1 MHLENHPR
9 RKLTDDVSMDELLQ
23 MRQDGMSNQEIA
35 NRLGVS
41 KATVYRHLGARPK
54 GIRYSRMKVDTPAM
68 SSKQDKQDVEKPA
81 QASRLAP
88 CRQVWDGKA
97 CRMEVDYI
105 DGYISISPD
114 TGDSWELDAIPD
126 IISDLVSLMRCVKE
140 ASVC

>member
-1 MHLENHPR
+1 MHLENHPQ

-41 KATVYRHLGARPK
+41 NTTIYNYLGRQPA
-54 GIRYSRMKVDTPAM
+54 GMRYSRMKVDAPALPA
-68 SSKQDKQDVEKPA
+68 KQNEEKPA

-88 CRQVWDGKA
+88 CSQVWEGKA
-97 CRMEVDYI
+97 CRLEVDYI

-114 TGDSWELDAIPD
+114 TGDSWGLDAIPD
-126 IISDLVSLMRCVKE
+126 IISDLVSLMRCIKGE
-140 ASVC
+140 SA

>member
-1 MHLENHPR
+1 MNLENHPQ

-41 KATVYRHLGARPK
+41 KSTVYKHLGPQPK
-54 GIRYSRMKVDTPAM
+54 GIRYSRMKVDAPAIPV
-68 SSKQDKQDVEKPA
+68 KQDEGKPA
-81 QASRLAP
+81 QAPRLAP
-88 CRQVWDGKA
+88 CSQVWEGKA

-114 TGDSWELDAIPD
+114 TGDTWGLDDLPD
-126 IISDLVSLMRCVKE
+126 IISDLVSLMRCIKE
-140 ASVC
+140 ESA

>member
-41 KATVYRHLGARPK
+41 KATIYRHLGAQPK
-54 GIRYSRMKVDTPAM
+54 GIRHSRMKVDAPAM
-68 SSKQDKQDVEKPA
+68 PAKQDEEKPA
-81 QASRLAP
+81 QASRLSP
-88 CRQVWDGKA
+88 CRQAWEGRA
-97 CRMEVDYI
+97 CRLEVDYI

-114 TGDSWELDAIPD
+114 TGDTWGLDDLPD
-126 IISDLVSLMRCVKE
+126 IISDLVSLMRCIKGE
-140 ASVC
+140 SA

>member
-1 MHLENHPR
+1 MNLENHPR

-41 KATVYRHLGARPK
+41 KATVYRHLGPQPK
-54 GIRYSRMKVDTPAM
+54 CIRYSRMKVDAPAM
-68 SSKQDKQDVEKPA
+68 PAQPGEEKPA
-81 QASRLAP
+81 QASRLSP

-114 TGDSWELDAIPD
+114 TGDSWGLDAIPD